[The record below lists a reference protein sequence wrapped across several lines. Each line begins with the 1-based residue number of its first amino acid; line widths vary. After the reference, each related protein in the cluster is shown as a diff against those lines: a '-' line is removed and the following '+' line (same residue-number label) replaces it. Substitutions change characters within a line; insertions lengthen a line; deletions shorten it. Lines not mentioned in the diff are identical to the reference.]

1 MSNGNN
7 NESDVVV
14 VAKRPRS
21 DGTSPKSD
29 IVGFFGGR
37 SVFVT
42 GGSGYL
48 GRVLLFKLLSCCP
61 DIGKVRALVLHSQFS
76 IAVKLST
83 CFYLVPTSPRVT
95 LD

>member
-21 DGTSPKSD
+21 DGTEPKSEIID
-29 IVGFFGGR
+29 FFGGR

-61 DIGKVRALVLHSQFS
+61 DIGKVRALVLGS
-76 IAVKLST
+76 
-83 CFYLVPTSPRVT
+83 YLASLTSCQRVFT
-95 LD
+95 

>member
-7 NESDVVV
+7 NENDVVV
-14 VAKRPRS
+14 VAKRPYEE
-21 DGTSPKSD
+21 GNGPKSD
-29 IVGFFGGR
+29 IIGFFGGR

-61 DIGKVRALVLHSQFS
+61 DIGKVCAPVLNSHF
-76 IAVKLST
+76 ARLSF
-83 CFYLVPTSPRVT
+83 CFVFPCLLEY
-95 LD
+95 

>member
-21 DGTSPKSD
+21 DGTEPKSD
-29 IVGFFGGR
+29 IIGFFGGR

-61 DIGKVRALVLHSQFS
+61 DIGKVRALVLYSQFS

-83 CFYLVPTSPRVT
+83 CFT
-95 LD
+95 